1 MNDRILKP
9 ICFIAA
15 RGGSKGVPNKNI
27 KSIAGKPLIAH
38 SIRKIINS
46 GLFQAVF
53 VSTESPKIAKI
64 AKKFGA
70 QIPFLRPK
78 KLAGDSATM
87 DDVFLHAIPELQ
99 KFGYNFNVVVNLD
112 CTAPF
117 VKINDIKKSISLINK
132 KKCNTAVGAYKTHL
146 NPYFNMMEFN
156 NKYYLEFS
164 KKTRKNIVS
173 RQMAPSVYQLT
184 SFQVLDVCEFL
195 KSKKIYSSKV
205 LPYEIKPENGLMID
219 TPYEFVVAECLGKT
233 IFKKRFS

>member
-1 MNDRILKP
+1 MNDGILKP

-46 GLFQAVF
+46 GLFQAVI

-117 VKINDIKKSISLINK
+117 VKINDIKKSIS
-132 KKCNTAVGAYKTHL
+132 
-146 NPYFNMMEFN
+146 
-156 NKYYLEFS
+156 
-164 KKTRKNIVS
+164 
-173 RQMAPSVYQLT
+173 
-184 SFQVLDVCEFL
+184 
-195 KSKKIYSSKV
+195 
-205 LPYEIKPENGLMID
+205 
-219 TPYEFVVAECLGKT
+219 
-233 IFKKRFS
+233 

>member
-1 MNDRILKP
+1 MNDGILKP

-46 GLFQAVF
+46 GLFQSVI

-70 QIPFLRPK
+70 QVPFLRPK

-146 NPYFNMMEFN
+146 NPYFNMMEFQTN
-156 NKYYLEFS
+156 GFLKFS
-164 KKTRKNIVS
+164 KKKDVKISTRQS
-173 RQMAPSVYQLT
+173 APTVFQLT
-184 SFQVLDVCEFL
+184 GFQTFSVTDFL
-195 KSKKIYSSKV
+195 HYRRIYMPKT
-205 LPYEIKPENGLMID
+205 LPVELEQETGLMID
-219 TPYEFVVAECLGKT
+219 TQWEFNVAKCL
-233 IFKKRFS
+233 FKNSN